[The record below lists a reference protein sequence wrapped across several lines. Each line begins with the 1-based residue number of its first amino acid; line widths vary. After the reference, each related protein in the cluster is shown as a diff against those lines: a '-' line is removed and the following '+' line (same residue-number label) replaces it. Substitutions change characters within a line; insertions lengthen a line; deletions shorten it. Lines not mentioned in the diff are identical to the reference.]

1 MTPEPHDHADGRA
14 AWRQRLRSI
23 ESAAL
28 AGLVCALGWTLA
40 FRGLLASP
48 GLDATRRELVRYYA
62 DPANGTAAV
71 AWLQVV
77 VLSTIAFLWFV
88 GVVRARI
95 GEQRWRLPGT
105 VFFGGSV
112 LLAGLMF
119 VGTSLLAA
127 PGVMAAL
134 SDQTP
139 DPGAAAMLRA
149 AAAVVLSI
157 FLPRI
162 ATLLMFS
169 TAILGRASGAL
180 PTWLVVVTGLVGVFE
195 LVNVTVSTPSL
206 YVLPAWI
213 ATVSVVLLVRHPVGA
228 FRPASADV

>member
-1 MTPEPHDHADGRA
+1 MTSRQHGQGEGRA

-28 AGLVCALGWTLA
+28 AGLVCAVGWTLA
-40 FRGLLASP
+40 LRGLLAAP
-48 GLDATRRELVRYYA
+48 GLDASRQEVVRFYA
-62 DPANGTAAV
+62 DPAIGTASV

-105 VFFGGSV
+105 VFLGGSI

-119 VGTSLLAA
+119 VGTALLAA

-134 SDQTP
+134 SDQVP
-139 DPGAAAMLRA
+139 DPGAAAMFR
-149 AAAVVLSI
+149 AAAVVVLSV
-157 FLPRI
+157 FLPRV

-180 PTWLVVVTGLVGVFE
+180 PAWLVVLTGLVGVFE
-195 LVNVTVSTPSL
+195 LVNVTVSAPSL

-213 ATVSVVLLVRHPVGA
+213 ALVSVVLLVRRPEGA
-228 FRPASADV
+228 FRPNQADV